1 MYIYLNIPQRLK
13 SFHGKPLA
21 ESLWWVGSAEEV
33 GCSTW
38 LLAQALGDE
47 LRREIPGEGAIF
59 SKLPS
64 RREVGIPV
72 LMVSNPGW
80 GKARCP
86 LGKRC

>member
-1 MYIYLNIPQRLK
+1 M
-13 SFHGKPLA
+13 
-21 ESLWWVGSAEEV
+21 GSAEKV
-33 GCSTW
+33 GCLTW

-47 LRREIPGEGAIF
+47 LRREIPGEEATF

-80 GKARCP
+80 GKI
-86 LGKRC
+86 